1 MLLEQLDPGGVS
13 VTPLRIV
20 ERERPAPGAGEV
32 LIRVLVCGV
41 CHTELDEIA
50 GRAAPSLLPI
60 VPGHQVVGVVE
71 QLGAEVTGHRI
82 GERVGVA
89 WIGSACGGCA
99 YCESGFENLCAKF
112 VATGRDRDGG
122 YAEYVTARADFA
134 IPVPEEITDAEAAP
148 LLCAGAVGYRSLRLA
163 AIQDGEPLGL
173 TGFGASGHIV
183 LQLARFLYPRSAVSV
198 FARSAEE
205 RAFARELGAS
215 WTGETADTP
224 PEQLRAVID
233 TTPAWQ
239 PVLSALRTLAPGGRL
254 VINAIRKE
262 AGDSDALAGLS
273 YEQQLWMEREIKSVA
288 NVTRQDVRDMLAT
301 AVQMRLRP
309 EVAEFPLEEANAALV
324 ALRDRHV
331 RGAKVLRVWSG

>member
-89 WIGSACGGCA
+89 WIGGACGGCA
-99 YCESGFENLCAKF
+99 YCANGFENLCARF

-205 RAFARELGAS
+205 RAFARELGAKNQFLPH
-215 WTGETADTP
+215 EL
-224 PEQLRAVID
+224 Q
-233 TTPAWQ
+233 PAQ
-239 PVLSALRTLAPGGRL
+239 G
-254 VINAIRKE
+254 
-262 AGDSDALAGLS
+262 AGLP
-273 YEQQLWMEREIKSVA
+273 
-288 NVTRQDVRDMLAT
+288 RD
-301 AVQMRLRP
+301 
-309 EVAEFPLEEANAALV
+309 AA
-324 ALRDRHV
+324 AA
-331 RGAKVLRVWSG
+331 RGHARGDA